1 MDPISDM
8 FIRIKN
14 AQNAGHKTAQLP
26 YSRMKHEI
34 ARALERTGFVGHA
47 ERKGKRVKKYLDVDL
62 IGGKE
67 KPGFMGVKLLS
78 TPGRRVYVS
87 YKEVRSAAHG
97 GVVLLTTSKGIM
109 SGEEARREKV
119 GGQLLAEIW

>member
-14 AQNAGHKTAQLP
+14 AQNAGHDTVQLP

-47 ERKGKRVKKYLDVDL
+47 ERKGKRIKKYLDLAL
-62 IGGKE
+62 ITDE
-67 KPGFMGVKLLS
+67 KGRGVQGIKLLS

-87 YKEVRSAAHG
+87 YKDVRVASHG

-109 SGEEARREKV
+109 SGEEARRDKV

>member
-14 AQNAGHKTAQLP
+14 AQKAGHESVQLP

-34 ARALERTGFVGHA
+34 ARALERGGFVGHA
-47 ERKGKRVKKYLDVDL
+47 ERKGKRVKKFLEIAL
-62 IGGKE
+62 LGGSE
-67 KPGFMGVKLLS
+67 NPALRGVKLLS

-87 YKEVRSAAHG
+87 YRHLRTAPRG
-97 GVVLLTTSKGIM
+97 GAVILTTPKGILT
-109 SGEEARREKV
+109 SGEARKGKV
-119 GGQLLAEIW
+119 GGQMLAEIW